1 MPWLK
6 TADAENK
13 NNKNDDERDVAQK
26 RTGETMTGRGLL
38 RRLGL
43 AVALLAGAV
52 LAGPASA
59 AAAKYKIFLS
69 MSYVG
74 NDWQAEARNMVVAM
88 AKAHSDQVD
97 LQIQVA
103 GPVVQRQIQ
112 QINAMVQAGASAII
126 VYPISPTALNPV
138 IRSACARGVV
148 VFAYDSR
155 VTEPCAYN
163 VVTDQTELATVSAEW
178 VAKAMH
184 YKGNLIFVTG
194 VAGTSVDTDR
204 SKAAHAVFAK
214 YPGIKIVA
222 EPNGMWSQAVARKVL
237 TEVMATRSWNDI
249 QGVWG
254 ATACIQSWS
263 LEAEAGLQDLIPCGT
278 EGTNGM
284 RVMMLPKGTVA
295 GAGGYYKPMGAP
307 GISMESHEAAGAL
320 ALKMALAVLQGHRE
334 PKFTMMPLNAVTNAN
349 IKLCKTGS
357 FAELQA
363 GCNTF
368 DPKLVP
374 SGWFATIYDPATP
387 EVGFQAALNG
397 KPE

>member
-1 MPWLK
+1 
-6 TADAENK
+6 
-13 NNKNDDERDVAQK
+13 
-26 RTGETMTGRGLL
+26 MTLSRLL
-38 RRLGL
+38 GGIGL
-43 AVALLAGAV
+43 AAALVAGAFTV
-52 LAGPASA
+52 PAAHA
-59 AAAKYKIFLS
+59 ASTKYKVFLS

-88 AKAHSDQVD
+88 AKAHADEVD

-112 QINAMVQAGASAII
+112 QINAMVQAGANAII

-138 IRSACARGVV
+138 IKNACARGVV

-155 VTEPCAYN
+155 VTAPCAYN

-178 VAKAMH
+178 VAKAMN

-194 VAGTSVDTDR
+194 VPGTSVDTDR
-204 SKAAHAVFAK
+204 NKAAHAAFAK

-222 EPNGMWSQAVARKVL
+222 EPNGMWSQAVARKAL

-263 LEAEAGLQDLIPCGT
+263 LEADAGLKTLIPCGT

-284 RVMMLPKGTVA
+284 RVMMLPPGTVP

-307 GISMESHEAAGAL
+307 GISLESHEASGAL
-320 ALKMALAVLQGHRE
+320 ALKLALEVLKGHSV
-334 PKFTMMPLNAVTNAN
+334 PKLTMMPLNAVTNDN
-349 IKLCKTGS
+349 IKLCKTGG

-368 DPKLVP
+368 DPNLVP

-387 EVGFQAALNG
+387 EVGFQAALNA